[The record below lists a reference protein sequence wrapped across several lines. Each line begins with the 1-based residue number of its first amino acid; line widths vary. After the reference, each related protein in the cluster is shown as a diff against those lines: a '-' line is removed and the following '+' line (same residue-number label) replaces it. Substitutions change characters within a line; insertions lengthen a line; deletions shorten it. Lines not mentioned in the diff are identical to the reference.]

1 MTSNDHV
8 MDTPT
13 VKIGR
18 DVGGHK
24 AKKQWRQLKH
34 AQWMKIQKEKNEPID
49 VYSGSMYVAEMP
61 LHLLT
66 RFSKVAAGAF
76 PRSKN
81 DPDISATT
89 TIDKE
94 TESLGKRKLILDH
107 ESGVEP
113 PTNAS
118 VLICLDYMN
127 NNKSVGRDQSLQAFH
142 TPAEASILTLL
153 NVYAA
158 VLALDLR
165 PFPRTLEKLLCNHV
179 TVNKP
184 TAEVLEYFYQRL
196 PQGKLLTRT
205 LTSIVE
211 KQIDGQYSVEED
223 TALTDLIDSD
233 DYLTRR
239 MNGIRSSRIRQSC
252 NADHAAKMKMGW
264 DSVEAKATSQGAS
277 LAHVSPARTHTAV
290 HGNVK
295 GHGGQKDEAG
305 GKGHKTKSKKS
316 KPKEPS
322 ATPDFA
328 TGPFEEARRRT
339 EEADKTGNDK
349 GVNCKHVPGA

>member
-8 MDTPT
+8 MDTAT

-24 AKKQWRQLKH
+24 AKEQGRQMKH
-34 AQWMKIQKEKNEPID
+34 AQWMKIQKVKNEPIE
-49 VYSGSMYVAEMP
+49 VYSGST
-61 LHLLT
+61 LRL
-66 RFSKVAAGAF
+66 G
-76 PRSKN
+76 RSRAPI

-89 TIDKE
+89 TVDKE
-94 TESLGKRKLILDH
+94 TETLGKRKLILDH
-107 ESGVEP
+107 GSGVEP
-113 PTNAS
+113 PTNTS
-118 VLICLDYMN
+118 VLICLDYMH

-142 TPAEASILTLL
+142 IPAEASILTLL
-153 NVYAA
+153 NVYSA

-165 PFPRTLEKLLCNHV
+165 PFPRTLEKILCNHV

-239 MNGIRSSRIRQSC
+239 MNGIRSSRIRQSR
-252 NADHAAKMKMGW
+252 NEDYAAKTKMRW
-264 DSVEAKATSQGAS
+264 NSVEAEATS
-277 LAHVSPARTHTAV
+277 
-290 HGNVK
+290 
-295 GHGGQKDEAG
+295 
-305 GKGHKTKSKKS
+305 
-316 KPKEPS
+316 
-322 ATPDFA
+322 
-328 TGPFEEARRRT
+328 
-339 EEADKTGNDK
+339 
-349 GVNCKHVPGA
+349 